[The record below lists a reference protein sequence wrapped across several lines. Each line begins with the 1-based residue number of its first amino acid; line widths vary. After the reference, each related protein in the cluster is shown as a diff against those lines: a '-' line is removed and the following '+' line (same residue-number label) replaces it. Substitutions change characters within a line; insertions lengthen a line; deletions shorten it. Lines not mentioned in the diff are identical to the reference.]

1 MCPERHTGIILPSRK
16 LVSTDGLGQQ
26 TPQRLQKNHYPLRE
40 SALPRDHSRR
50 ILQTEGRGKLTD
62 VQSHTWWFTH
72 LRQCSSTP
80 GWPSPKCC
88 SVLVLPD
95 TSVEPPLTQWNG
107 TVGAAHVTV
116 SATSEPL
123 CPLLPSNCL
132 PHSWPS
138 FPFLD

>member
-62 VQSHTWWFTH
+62 IQSHTLVVHSPQAMLFYSR
-72 LRQCSSTP
+72 LAF
-80 GWPSPKCC
+80 PKCC

-107 TVGAAHVTV
+107 TVVAAHMTV
-116 SATSEPL
+116 SASSEPL